1 MVEMLDV
8 LDDALNL
15 ILQFM
20 IEILNCLNWLQML

>member
-1 MVEMLDV
+1 MVEILDV